1 MVSKKSLFGI
11 RWQLDHESS
20 HAYYRHHMVVDRGQR
35 DGSGDYRPTR
45 LPSQGVHFRTHQR
58 DIHNQQQ
65 QQQQQQYVPGRPGGE
80 SVIARRPSDF
90 PPHECA
96 ELGRGE
102 PGGVP
107 LGPMGRQAWDQIIRP
122 MNSSATRS
130 GIAGACSSPDN
141 PKHNGSRH
149 GAPQKPA
156 AGAPQKPAKA
166 KRRPLLPKCAGNQV
180 ELVRVWVM
188 GYLGGGCCC
197 RVHDNQRCR
206 M

>member
-1 MVSKKSLFGI
+1 MVSKERLFGI
-11 RWQLDHESS
+11 RWQLGHESS
-20 HAYYRHHMVVDRGQR
+20 HAYYRHHMVADRGHR
-35 DGSGDYRPTR
+35 DGSGGYRPTR
-45 LPSQGVHFRTHQR
+45 LPSQGDHFRTHQR
-58 DIHNQQQ
+58 DLHYHH
-65 QQQQQQYVPGRPGGE
+65 QQQQQYVPRRPGGE

-90 PPHECA
+90 PPHQCA

-102 PGGVP
+102 PDGVP
-107 LGPMGRQAWDQIIRP
+107 LGPMGRQAWGQTIRP
-122 MNSSATRS
+122 INSSANRS
-130 GIAGACSSPDN
+130 GIASACSSPD
-141 PKHNGSRH
+141 KHNGSRH
-149 GAPQKPA
+149 GP

>member
-1 MVSKKSLFGI
+1 M
-11 RWQLDHESS
+11 
-20 HAYYRHHMVVDRGQR
+20 
-35 DGSGDYRPTR
+35 
-45 LPSQGVHFRTHQR
+45 
-58 DIHNQQQ
+58 
-65 QQQQQQYVPGRPGGE
+65 
-80 SVIARRPSDF
+80 IARRPSDF

-130 GIAGACSSPDN
+130 GIAGACSSPEN

-188 GYLGGGCCC
+188 GYLGGGGLL
-197 RVHDNQRCR
+197 QSA
-206 M
+206 